1 MAYYTAREIRTPR
14 RYRLKVAPPFN
25 VSFPSVNYRVTV
37 GAVAGA
43 PVWKLEAEA
52 LDGSGSRILCE
63 SGQSVENLERDIYG
77 AGFELLH
84 PTAGSGIL
92 EKLCAEGR
100 AERIERATGR
110 TEDLAAGLH
119 R

>member
-25 VSFPSVNYRVTV
+25 VIFPSVNYRVTV
-37 GAVAGA
+37 GPVAGA

-52 LDGSGSRILCE
+52 LDRSGYLTLCE
-63 SGQSVENLERDIYG
+63 SGQSVENLEREIYR

-84 PTAGSGIL
+84 PTAGSGIM

-100 AERIERATGR
+100 AERVQRAKGGGTPLLRG
-110 TEDLAAGLH
+110 
-119 R
+119 

>member
-1 MAYYTAREIRTPR
+1 MAYYTARELRTPR
-14 RYRLKVAPPFN
+14 SYRLKVAPPFN
-25 VSFPSVNYRVTV
+25 VNFPSVIYRVTV
-37 GAVAGA
+37 RPVAGA

-63 SGQSVENLERDIYG
+63 SGPSASNLEREIFR

-84 PTAGSGIL
+84 PTAGSGIM

-100 AERIERATGR
+100 AERIERAKGGETPLLR
-110 TEDLAAGLH
+110 D
-119 R
+119 

>member
-1 MAYYTAREIRTPR
+1 MAYSTAREIRTPR
-14 RYRLKVAPPFN
+14 RYRLKLAPPFN
-25 VSFPSVNYRVTV
+25 VSFPSVIYRVTV
-37 GAVAGA
+37 RPVAGA

-63 SGQSVENLERDIYG
+63 SGPGVENLEREIFR

-84 PTAGSGIL
+84 PTAGSGIM

-100 AERIERATGR
+100 AERIETAKGGGAPLPRG
-110 TEDLAAGLH
+110 
-119 R
+119 